1 MAVPT
6 TNQNDEA
13 VQDLAWPE
21 GTCHGCGPANDDG
34 LQLKSYLSETGDQL
48 VATFE
53 PDAIFNSGA
62 PNIMYGGLV
71 ASLIDCQAMWTA
83 IVFAHLAE
91 DRPLTDELILYVTS
105 ELSVDYRKPT
115 PLDQPIH
122 LRSWIEGNP
131 GRKTRVSCELG
142 PDDTV
147 TAVGD
152 ILAVRF
158 ES

>member
-1 MAVPT
+1 MTVETVAR
-6 TNQNDEA
+6 DEA

-21 GTCHGCGPANDDG
+21 GTCHGCGPANSDG
-34 LQLKSYLSETGDQL
+34 LQLKSYLSVTGDQL
-48 VATFE
+48 VATFG
-53 PDAIFNSGA
+53 PDAIFNSGV

-83 IVFAHLAE
+83 IVSAHLAE
-91 DRPLTDELILYVTS
+91 DRPLTDDLILYVTG
-105 ELSVDYRKPT
+105 ELNVGYRKPT

-122 LRSWIEGNP
+122 LRSWVEGKP
-131 GRKTRVSCELG
+131 GRKTRVTCELG

-152 ILAVRF
+152 ILAVRVDG
-158 ES
+158 